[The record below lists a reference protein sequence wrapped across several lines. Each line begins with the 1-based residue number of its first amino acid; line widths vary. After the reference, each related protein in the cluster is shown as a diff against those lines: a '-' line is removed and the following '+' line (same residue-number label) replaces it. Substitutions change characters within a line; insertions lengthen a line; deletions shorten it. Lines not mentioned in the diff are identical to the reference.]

1 MKQTDI
7 LKSIKGL
14 DDFVIKQREL
24 FDLESR
30 VNSLKSNFQKISK
43 NETRRRMKENNI
55 QNVSI
60 VDYQKILLEQDQ
72 DYLEYKKLLPEY
84 EKSQKNKII
93 A

>member
-1 MKQTDI
+1 
-7 LKSIKGL
+7 
-14 DDFVIKQREL
+14 
-24 FDLESR
+24 
-30 VNSLKSNFQKISK
+30 
-43 NETRRRMKENNI
+43 MKENNI

-84 EKSQKNKII
+84 EKKSQKNKII